1 MAEIFLSYR
10 RDDSASATG
19 RLADALEA
27 HFGDERVFRDHEIAA
42 GEDFVEAIRRSVESA
57 TVVLAIVGMRWL
69 DVPDVEGRRRLDDP
83 ADFVRLEIELALRA
97 RVAVVPV
104 LVEGA
109 TMPAEADLPPSL
121 AEFSRCQAVELSDH
135 RWRADA
141 DRLIEAL
148 QSRFAID
155 SEPAPLAARSTGG
168 AAVLTRVAADL
179 IELAIH
185 PRRLIARR
193 QTGRASDHAH
203 AVAFLAGAIV
213 VGNVIL
219 HMGIDLPA
227 RGDRP
232 QALVLPTM
240 TGWLCRHI
248 RRLRLRRTARRP
260 PRPRLA
266 DRRPPRPLSPG
277 RADRCL
283 RLRRRL
289 GRPLHRRDAS
299 RRRRAAGRSRVHR
312 PCGRCAQC
320 RRDVDGGVAAAADDP
335 ELPRHSARRAG
346 GRAGAA
352 RLRNHRRGPRLGN
365 RRLGSVPSVVRR
377 DAMAGV
383 GGDFALGGE
392 HRRTALARPASRLG
406 RVSLRSESSLRGR
419 KARAARPQRS
429 MRAIALCAWIDSK
442 FSTSTV

>member
-57 TVVLAIVGMRWL
+57 TVVLAIVGRRWL
-69 DVPDVEGRRRLDDP
+69 DVRDVEGRRRLDDA

-121 AEFSRCQAVELSDH
+121 AEFSRCQAVELSDR

-213 VGNVIL
+213 VCNVIL

-240 TGWLCRHI
+240 TGWL
-248 RRLRLRRTARRP
+248 
-260 PRPRLA
+260 LA
-266 DRRPPRPLSPG
+266 GTFVGFVFAGLLAAPLALAWRIVDRRARYRRVGLIAAYVYGGVWVGLCIGATLLGAGVQLVDPGFIG
-277 RADRCL
+277 RAVDALNAAVTSTAASLPPLTIRNFPGTAL
-283 RLRRRL
+283 GAPAAVLVLLGYAIIAAALVWGIAAWGAFRQSFGATRWQAWAATSLWVASIAALLWLGQRL
-289 GRPLHRRDAS
+289 G
-299 RRRRAAGRSRVHR
+299 
-312 PCGRCAQC
+312 
-320 RRDVDGGVAAAADDP
+320 
-335 ELPRHSARRAG
+335 
-346 GRAGAA
+346 
-352 RLRNHRRGPRLGN
+352 
-365 RRLGSVPSVVRR
+365 
-377 DAMAGV
+377 
-383 GGDFALGGE
+383 
-392 HRRTALARPASRLG
+392 
-406 RVSLRSESSLRGR
+406 
-419 KARAARPQRS
+419 
-429 MRAIALCAWIDSK
+429 
-442 FSTSTV
+442 